1 MEGEEEAVGVGGQ
14 LDEKIVPGWRK
25 WFLAIIVSEVFQSTI
40 IFFILLNTITRSG
53 PGITSQWPVC

>member
-1 MEGEEEAVGVGGQ
+1 MEAVCGRWQ
-14 LDEKIVPGWRK
+14 LDEKSMPGWRK
-25 WFLAIIVSEVFQSTI
+25 GFLAIIVSEVFQSTI